1 MPIAPLNT
9 ECKEYGCRN
18 PKTIRSTYC
27 IEHGGG
33 MTDKGKA
40 NSKLYGQAAW
50 KKIRAR
56 QLSKHPLCARCYQ
69 DGRITAA
76 AHVDHV
82 FPHRRDGTAFRV
94 NLFQSLCQSCHTHK
108 TQDEAKGRYLHYT
121 TRGVIEYTADDYIR
135 ICGGMSAV

>member
-18 PKTIRSTYC
+18 PKTTRSTYC

-33 MTDKGKA
+33 MTEKSKA

-56 QLSKHPLCARCYQ
+56 QLSKQPLCAKCYQ
-69 DGRITAA
+69 NRRITAA
-76 AHVDHV
+76 QHVDHV
-82 FPHRRDGTAFRV
+82 FPHRRDGAAFKV
-94 NLFQSLCQSCHTHK
+94 NLFQSLCAACHTLK

-121 TRGVIEYTADDYIR
+121 THGIVEYTADDYIR
-135 ICGGMSAV
+135 ICGHMGA